1 MLTRAKKEEIVAGL
15 KTSIEESKAVFLTNL
30 IGVGANDSVAIRRKV
45 READGK
51 VIVTRNTL
59 FKRAAAGTHLEDLFK
74 DVKGPHAIAFAFK
87 DAPGVAK
94 VIYEAGKEND
104 LIDFKGGFLGDK
116 ALSAAEVEQLAQLPS
131 RDEMLGTVLATMMAP
146 VSAFA
151 RVLHAINEKKA
162 EGAPVEAA
170 PAAEEA
176 PKEAAAEE
184 APATEAKTE
193 EVKTEDAG
201 TDAPA
206 DENKE

>member
-15 KTSIEESKAVFLTNL
+15 KTSIEDAKAVFLTNM
-30 IGVGANDSVAIRRKV
+30 IGVGANDSVAIRKKV

-51 VIVTRNTL
+51 IIVTRNTL
-59 FKRAAAGTHLEDLFK
+59 FKRAAAGTHLEDLLK

-94 VIYEAGKEND
+94 VIYDAGKENE

-116 ALSAAEVEQLAQLPS
+116 SLSPAEVEQLAKLPS

-162 EGAPVEAA
+162 EGAPAEAA
-170 PAAEEA
+170 A
-176 PKEAAAEE
+176 PAEE
-184 APATEAKTE
+184 APAVEASATE
-193 EVKTEDAG
+193 EVKAEETKTEEAG
-201 TDAPA
+201 ADDAPA
-206 DENKE
+206 EENKE